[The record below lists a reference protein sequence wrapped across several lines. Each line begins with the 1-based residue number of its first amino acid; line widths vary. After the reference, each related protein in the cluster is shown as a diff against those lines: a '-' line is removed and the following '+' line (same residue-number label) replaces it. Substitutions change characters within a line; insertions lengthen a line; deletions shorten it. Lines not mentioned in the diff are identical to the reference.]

1 MELVLCK
8 ETQLRETDRAG
19 KRGTVVERQEINMD
33 LSAGK
38 NDANTQ
44 SILNELK
51 TYNRCQSGNNME
63 SGAISGDL
71 HVIFSTDYVE
81 LVHVESNLLLK
92 AGFKS
97 PLVN

>member
-33 LSAGK
+33 LRAGK

-51 TYNRCQSGNNME
+51 TY
-63 SGAISGDL
+63 
-71 HVIFSTDYVE
+71 
-81 LVHVESNLLLK
+81 
-92 AGFKS
+92 
-97 PLVN
+97 